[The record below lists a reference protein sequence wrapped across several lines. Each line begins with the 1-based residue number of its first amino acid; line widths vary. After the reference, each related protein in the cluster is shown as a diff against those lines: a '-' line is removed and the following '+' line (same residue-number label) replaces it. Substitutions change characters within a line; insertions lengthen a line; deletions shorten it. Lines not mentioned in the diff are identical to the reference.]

1 MRKVAEV
8 QLTYKSSVQ
17 DAPIIT
23 CAHDAYV
30 ALMDFFPEESICL
43 QERFVVLYLNNANRV
58 LGAHVLSVGGLTGTI
73 ADVRLVF
80 ATALKDMAAG
90 IIVAHNHPSYLLK
103 PSVQDKKLTEK
114 LKEAGAFLDIRL
126 LDHLIIS
133 PNNDFLSL
141 SENGDM

>member
-1 MRKVAEV
+1 MRKVAEI
-8 QLTYKSSVQ
+8 QLTYKSSVK
-17 DAPIIT
+17 DAPTIT

-30 ALMDFFPEESICL
+30 ALMDYYPEETICL

-58 LGAHVLSVGGLTGTI
+58 LGAQVLSVGGLTGTV
-73 ADVRLVF
+73 ADIRLVF
-80 ATALKDMAAG
+80 ATALKTMASG
-90 IIVAHNHPSYLLK
+90 LVVSHNHPSYQLK

-114 LKEAGAFLDIRL
+114 LKAAGELLDIKL

-141 SENGDM
+141 TESGDM

>member
-1 MRKVAEV
+1 MRKVAEIK
-8 QLTYKSSVQ
+8 LSYKSSVQ
-17 DAPIIT
+17 DAPT
-23 CAHDAYV
+23 VSSAHDAYL
-30 ALMDFFPEESICL
+30 ALMGYFPEETISL

-58 LGAHVLSVGGLTGTI
+58 LGAQVLSVGGLTGTI

-80 ATALKDMAAG
+80 ATALKAMAAG

-103 PSVQDKKLTEK
+103 PSAQDKKLTEK
-114 LKEAGAFLDIRL
+114 LKAAGDLLDIKL

-141 SENGDM
+141 SESGDI